1 MPALRRIFSWRP
13 AASDGLRL
21 VTRTYDLAVPQWPA
35 DAPPLRIAVLAD
47 LHIQY
52 PWMSAARVR
61 RVVAETNRLGADLI
75 VILGDLA
82 AAVTRL
88 AAAPVPVGAW
98 SAALAGLGA
107 PLGVH
112 GVLGNHDWSN
122 GASPMFRDGLNAAGV
137 AVHENTAVPVAANGH
152 RLWVAGVGSQRA
164 FGRRHGI
171 DDLPAALAQ
180 VTDDDPIVLLAH
192 EPDIFV
198 DVPPRVA
205 VTLAGHTHG
214 GQVRLPLIGAPWV
227 PSRFGQRF
235 VYGHIVEDG
244 RHLVVSGGLGMSGLP
259 IRLGVPPEIVLVTI
273 RGG

>member
-1 MPALRRIFSWRP
+1 MSAFRRILSRRP
-13 AASDGLRL
+13 AAPDGFRL
-21 VTRTYDLAVPQWPA
+21 VTKTYNLALPQWPA
-35 DAPPLRIAVLAD
+35 DAPPLRIAALAD
-47 LHIQY
+47 LHIQD
-52 PWMSAARVR
+52 PWMSAARLR
-61 RVVAETNRLGADLI
+61 HVVAETNRLGADLI

-82 AAVTRL
+82 GSVTRL
-88 AAAPVPVGAW
+88 ASAPVPVNAW
-98 SAALAGLGA
+98 SVALAGLQA

-112 GVLGNHDWSN
+112 GVLGNHDWRD
-122 GASPMFRDGLNAAGV
+122 GAGPVFRDGLHAAGV
-137 AVHENTAVPVAANGH
+137 SVYENSAARIVADGH
-152 RLWVAGVGSQRA
+152 RLWVAGLGSQRA
-164 FGRRHGI
+164 LGRRHGI

-205 VTLAGHTHG
+205 VTLSGHTHG
-214 GQVRLPLIGAPWV
+214 GQVRLPMIGAPWV

-235 VYGHIVEDG
+235 VYGHIVEDE

-273 RGG
+273 RSG

>member
-1 MPALRRIFSWRP
+1 MSAFRRFLSRRP
-13 AASDGLRL
+13 AGHDGFRL
-21 VTRTYDLAVPQWPA
+21 VTKTYDLAVPQWPA
-35 DAPPLRIAVLAD
+35 DAPLLRIACLAD
-47 LHIQY
+47 LHIQD
-52 PWMSAARVR
+52 PWMSAARLR
-61 RVVAETNRLGADLI
+61 RVVVETNRLGADLI

-82 AAVTRL
+82 GSVIRL
-88 AAAPVPVGAW
+88 ASAPVPVHTW
-98 SAALAGLGA
+98 SAALAGLRA

-112 GVLGNHDWSN
+112 GVLGNHDWRD
-122 GASPMFRDGLNAAGV
+122 GAGPVFRDGLHAAGV
-137 AVHENTAVPVAANGH
+137 SVYENCAARIAADGH
-152 RLWVAGVGSQRA
+152 RLWVAGLGSQRA
-164 FGRRHGI
+164 LGRRHGI

-205 VTLAGHTHG
+205 VTLSGHTHG
-214 GQVRLPLIGAPWV
+214 GQVRLPMIGAPWV

-235 VYGHIVEDG
+235 VYGHIVEDE

-273 RGG
+273 RSG